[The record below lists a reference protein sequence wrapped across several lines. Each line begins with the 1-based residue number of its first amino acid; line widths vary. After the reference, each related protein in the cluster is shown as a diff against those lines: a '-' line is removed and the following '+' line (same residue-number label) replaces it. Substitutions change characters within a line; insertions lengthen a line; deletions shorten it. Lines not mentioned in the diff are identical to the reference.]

1 MNQNQVQPEV
11 LSSIALL
18 NVGGQPYIEYNVNGM
33 RDAFALS
40 WEQITQL
47 QNKWREEL
55 FFLRGE
61 REKAVAEREK
71 EEAQEQAVN
80 GSKTDEEP
88 EPIAEVGGDEVK
100 ASEGAD
106 TVKEGCTDCD
116 SCGDC
121 GRTPKFVIGDDAE

>member
-1 MNQNQVQPEV
+1 MENQQQVQPEV

-40 WEQITQL
+40 WEQISQL

-61 REKAVAEREK
+61 REKAILERQK
-71 EEAQEQAVN
+71 EEAEKVAE
-80 GSKTDEEP
+80 TDGVTEEVS
-88 EPIAEVGGDEVK
+88 EVVQTEESPSTS
-100 ASEGAD
+100 SEEG
-106 TVKEGCTDCD
+106 KEEE
-116 SCGDC
+116 S
-121 GRTPKFVIGDDAE
+121 E